1 MSPGVHRASPVSA
14 EGLQPRI
21 APFTFPKLYQSPLRQ
36 PAAPAVHRELRFLLG
51 EELALFERGMNLELR
66 IVADSRSSRHRTH
79 GLAALLGLWSRAF
92 ACKADTCSLLAA
104 GRHVSCP
111 PLLRTACDCIAAQ
124 TGLARGGLDE
134 FAAWL
139 QAVAQSREQ
148 AALDVGLG
156 RYRAGSVLA
165 ADQRLGAVYRAMSD
179 LSMTHFG
186 VTLLQVAPE
195 SDPERVSIAFA
206 DSSFHLGWA
215 EVITGWLL
223 VLVRAQLETAAAA
236 DTMFAVSAE
245 AREEMAALSTEA
257 ERVLAKP
264 DRCRIEELGDG
275 RYLLHNFRRQAGGA
289 PRRIL
294 L

>member
-1 MSPGVHRASPVSA
+1 MSA
-14 EGLQPRI
+14 EGPQQRV
-21 APFTFPKLYQSPLRQ
+21 APFTFPRLYQSPLKQ
-36 PAAPAVHRELRFLLG
+36 PAAPPVHREVRFLLG
-51 EELALFERGMNLELR
+51 EELALFEQGMNLELR
-66 IVADSRSSRHRTH
+66 IVADSRAGRYRTH

-92 ACKADTCSLLAA
+92 ACRAEACSLLTR
-104 GRHVSCP
+104 GGYVSCP

-134 FAAWL
+134 FTAWL
-139 QAVAQSREQ
+139 QAMTPNREQ

-156 RYRAGSVLA
+156 RYRAGSMLA
-165 ADQRLGAVYRAMSD
+165 ADQRLGAVYRAVSD

-195 SDPERVSIAFA
+195 SDPHKVSIAFA
-206 DSSFHLGWA
+206 DRGFHLGWA
-215 EVITGWLL
+215 ELIAGWLL
-223 VLVRAQLETAAAA
+223 VLVRTQLETAVAA
-236 DTMFAVSAE
+236 DTIFAVSAE
-245 AREEMAALSTEA
+245 AREELATLSAEA

-264 DRCRIEELGDG
+264 DRCHIEELDDG

-289 PRRIL
+289 PRRVL